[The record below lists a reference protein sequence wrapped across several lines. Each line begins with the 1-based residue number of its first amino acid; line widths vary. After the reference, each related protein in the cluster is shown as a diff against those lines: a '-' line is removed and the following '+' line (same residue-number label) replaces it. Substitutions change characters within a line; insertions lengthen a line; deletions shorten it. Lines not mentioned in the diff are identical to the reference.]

1 MKNIILGLLLL
12 LSLYVAQSFL
22 WGLFLYSVCKIADVP
37 YVGHTSYLGFTV
49 IAGLFVAFKATSS
62 INAFRK
68 IQDDDAEARVHIFI
82 SLITPIA
89 CIVAFIVLY
98 NLVRYFL

>member
-12 LSLYVAQSFL
+12 LFLYITQSFL
-22 WGLFLYSVCKIADVP
+22 WGLYLYSVCKIADVP
-37 YVGHTSYLGFTV
+37 YVGHTTYLGFTV
-49 IAGLFVAFKATSS
+49 IAGVFVAFRAPRS
-62 INAFRK
+62 IHEFRK
-68 IQDDDAEARVHIFI
+68 VQDDDAEARVHLLI